1 MLQNVFGSD
10 GKMHVENQI
19 GNQRFDLTT
28 GEAKTVIPTGGNM
41 SMTVGKDG
49 VQTEVQLGR
58 MRQIIGKPGFDLLL

>member
-19 GNQRFDLTT
+19 GCQRFNLAT

-49 VQTEVQLGR
+49 VQAEVQLGR
-58 MRQIIGKPGFDLLL
+58 MRQTIGKSGFDLLF